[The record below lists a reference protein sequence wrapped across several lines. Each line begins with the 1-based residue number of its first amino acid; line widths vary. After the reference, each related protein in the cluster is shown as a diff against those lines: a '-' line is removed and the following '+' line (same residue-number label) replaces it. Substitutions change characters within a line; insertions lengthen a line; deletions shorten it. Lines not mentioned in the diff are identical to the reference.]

1 MTRTIAISTAASLLA
16 AGCQPSVVSDFC
28 LLARP
33 ITYSAQQDAPE
44 TKAQIREHNAV
55 FDKLCK

>member
-1 MTRTIAISTAASLLA
+1 MTRTTAILTAVSLLA
-16 AGCQPSVVSDFC
+16 AGCQPHVVSDFC

-33 ITYSAQQDAPE
+33 IPYSAQQDAPE

-55 FDKLCK
+55 LDKLCK